1 MDDSDLDT
9 HSPPPVVTA
18 VPVNLGFAALNR
30 ASMLVHASPSIPPS
44 LDDVIAR
51 EESYARRLEQQGLD
65 RSRPKPLNDDA
76 LMATGPVQAILLDP
90 LLTNFTGDRRV
101 ARVEQILYETKPGP
115 FLREVGPL
123 LLSIVGMCGIGA
135 LLMAGLIPPLVAIPG
150 ALVLAYSMMIP
161 RRRGAYM
168 RGPRNLVIPVR
179 YPPITRDDAL
189 QLAALTPKLWQQ
201 IEPGSTRTIP
211 PVPKSQPVTDQTT
224 PSHAYRR
231 RKIAEVH
238 AAISEL
244 DVEWLEYQLD
254 LHAWFLA
261 KPQLRNLNDPIIKA
275 YREADAELRDLADD
289 LTDTSSDEQIT
300 AAQDAA
306 RRALKAWGSA
316 NRHAL
321 AIGVTNLSPSEE
333 AALQRL
339 HGLVGQLNDRATPKA
354 MWPQLINTI
363 TRTMTRLTTAP
374 CTLADIAK
382 LPVIESESR
391 LRAIEQNPA
400 VEQAR

>member
-1 MDDSDLDT
+1 M
-9 HSPPPVVTA
+9 
-18 VPVNLGFAALNR
+18 
-30 ASMLVHASPSIPPS
+30 
-44 LDDVIAR
+44 
-51 EESYARRLEQQGLD
+51 
-65 RSRPKPLNDDA
+65 
-76 LMATGPVQAILLDP
+76 
-90 LLTNFTGDRRV
+90 
-101 ARVEQILYETKPGP
+101 
-115 FLREVGPL
+115 
-123 LLSIVGMCGIGA
+123 
-135 LLMAGLIPPLVAIPG
+135 
-150 ALVLAYSMMIP
+150 
-161 RRRGAYM
+161 
-168 RGPRNLVIPVR
+168 
-179 YPPITRDDAL
+179 
-189 QLAALTPKLWQQ
+189 
-201 IEPGSTRTIP
+201 
-211 PVPKSQPVTDQTT
+211 TDQTT